1 MENSEQNLDNDALK
15 FRNLGKIQNHLIS
28 KIWKFTTQNL
38 VSGGKITLSNYACL
52 PQFND
57 MDDAQQGHTA
67 WVYGWGKFGDRTGL
81 SKVLQE
87 TMGEVITQQI
97 CEQKWKLTS
106 VPRKIQAFHMC
117 FDNPAGKGFFIG
129 PSCPLKTGL
138 QGGRSWQ
145 AFGERKKMPSIL
157 SSGAYLL
164 IRDKKHCF
172 FAYYQNRNKKGSF
185 YLVFT

>member
-1 MENSEQNLDNDALK
+1 M
-15 FRNLGKIQNHLIS
+15 G
-28 KIWKFTTQNL
+28 
-38 VSGGKITLSNYACL
+38 VG
-52 PQFND
+52 
-57 MDDAQQGHTA
+57 A
-67 WVYGWGKFGDRTGL
+67 WIYGWGRFGTGTEL
-81 SKVLQE
+81 SNVLRE
-87 TMGEVITQQI
+87 TRGEVITQQI

-157 SSGAYLL
+157 SPDAYLL
-164 IRDKKHCF
+164 IRDKKHYF

-185 YLVFT
+185 YLVLLSFYLVLPSFTWFYLVFT